1 MALIKVSQI
10 LKRRKNLSEY
20 FIDDSSSSSVISK
33 RNDICLGLDLLGIDR
48 EEVKTLRVDEK
59 NVIWICNKALSFSYD
74 CCFALCGLCHDS
86 NGSNSRK
93 KRAKLD
99 TDSCN
104 HNILN
109 PCVESK
115 WFTKSYL
122 EKLNEEEKRKFPT
135 HCSQCLAKFL
145 NK

>member
-33 RNDICLGLDLLGIDR
+33 RNDIYLGLDLLGIDK

-74 CCFALCGLCHDS
+74 CCFALYGLYYYS
-86 NGSNSRK
+86 NNSNNRK
-93 KRAKLD
+93 KRGKLD

-104 HNILN
+104 HNSLN
-109 PCVESK
+109 HCVESK

-122 EKLNEEEKRKFPT
+122 DKINE
-135 HCSQCLAKFL
+135 
-145 NK
+145 